1 MDGARDSHMNE
12 VNQKEIKIPYNITY
26 VWNIMYISNR
36 PFHRKEICKLGE
48 ETCGCQGEG
57 VGWTGNL
64 GLRDANFAFGMN
76 KQ

>member
-1 MDGARDSHMNE
+1 
-12 VNQKEIKIPYNITY
+12 
-26 VWNIMYISNR
+26 MYISNR

-76 KQ
+76 KQWDPPV